1 MKIEIEIP
9 DQDIIDV
16 LTTALEGGSNYWY
29 WIKELP
35 EVFDDPEFFDGN
47 NSLTENICEYIL
59 INSENKIMISD
70 VETDEELGY
79 LCKDNIRTGIN
90 LFTSAGYQ
98 FDPAM
103 DTNDADILFQY
114 IVMGEVVYG

>member
-1 MKIEIEIP
+1 MKIEIEIS

-29 WIKELP
+29 WIEELP
-35 EVFDDPEFFDGN
+35 KDLNKEF
-47 NSLTENICEYIL
+47 STSESICKYVL
-59 INSENKIMISD
+59 AHPENKIMISD

-79 LCKDNIRTGIN
+79 LCKDNIRTGIS
-90 LFTSAGYQ
+90 LFTSAGYS

-103 DTNDADILFQY
+103 DANDADILFQY